1 MKNELAL
8 HMCYWSGTEIGND
21 LDQIISFTAKT
32 GADRLELGPDVF
44 LNLNK
49 QQRKD
54 LLCRI
59 EDQGLSVSVNGGLM
73 NERNDTSSPDPAI
86 RKVGIE
92 HCRRVL
98 EACADMKSPYWSGLM
113 HSAWCLKPDL
123 EDPQECKRRTW
134 ARSVEAMKTVSQIA
148 SDYGVVCAI
157 EIVNRYE
164 HFLLNTAED
173 GIVFC
178 EEVGSPYCKL
188 CLDVFHMSIE
198 ENHMPSAIEAAQNHG
213 RLACV
218 HLGET
223 NRRIPTGGP
232 TNIDW
237 GSFGKAVQNCGYS
250 GAMVFEPLQFSK
262 ASTAA
267 KTCLWRNVAD
277 SDDLSGLVE
286 NARKAVCPA
295 AVEGHNAYECHSFW
309 ENICQLLKETA
320 ARMLE
325 RGASPKELRGIAVA
339 SMGEMGFPVGKK
351 DAIFPAISW
360 YDLCSVRYW
369 EQLCDRISLER
380 QVKITGQ
387 KIIHIF
393 SVAKLMWL
401 KAEHPRI
408 YDEMDTWLCI
418 ADYVSF
424 KLCGSRCMEKSLATR
439 TGLLDYRTDTWSD
452 EILKMA
458 GIDSEKLP
466 CLVHGGER
474 LGEVTIQAAND
485 TGLPPGLPVFH
496 IQIPRPYA
504 LHDLSQ
510 ERCR

>member
-1 MKNELAL
+1 MGIDVGTTNIKALVINEHGEVIA
-8 HMCYWSGTEIGND
+8 
-21 LDQIISFTAKT
+21 FAK
-32 GADRLELGPDVF
+32 R
-44 LNLNK
+44 
-49 QQRKD
+49 
-54 LLCRI
+54 
-59 EDQGLSVSVNGGLM
+59 
-73 NERNDTSSPDPAI
+73 SSP
-86 RKVGIE
+86 
-92 HCRRVL
+92 
-98 EACADMKSPYWSGLM
+98 
-113 HSAWCLKPDL
+113 
-123 EDPQECKRRTW
+123 
-134 ARSVEAMKTVSQIA
+134 
-148 SDYGVVCAI
+148 
-157 EIVNRYE
+157 
-164 HFLLNTAED
+164 F
-173 GIVFC
+173 
-178 EEVGSPYCKL
+178 
-188 CLDVFHMSIE
+188 
-198 ENHMPSAIEAAQNHG
+198 QN
-213 RLACV
+213 
-218 HLGET
+218 
-223 NRRIPTGGP
+223 
-232 TNIDW
+232 
-237 GSFGKAVQNCGYS
+237 F
-250 GAMVFEPLQFSK
+250 
-262 ASTAA
+262 
-267 KTCLWRNVAD
+267 
-277 SDDLSGLVE
+277 
-286 NARKAVCPA
+286 
-295 AVEGHNAYECHSFW
+295 EGHNAYECHSFW

-380 QVKITGQ
+380 QVKITRQ

-485 TGLPPGLPVFH
+485 TGLPPGLPVFAGGHDH
-496 IQIPRPYA
+496 ICASFATGAWDPGTVMASSGTTEVVVKPEPIKANTLEAGEKGFNVGPHVYPHSCYIMGGIPASGVSVDWYQREFHGSSPQRTEIGSLIYLPHLRGSSSPTRDPRSKGAFLGITDRHVNSDFMQAVYEGVAFELKQAIEDMGKDVKKIIGVGGGYQNDRWTQIKADVLQTEIVLPSIKEATA
-504 LHDLSQ
+504 LGVALLASIGSGMFPTAEDALRKTFRIEKKFVPNCRHQKYYEEKYRVFQSLYGTLLDINKGLSALNAY
-510 ERCR
+510 